1 MENEHIERKLWY
13 EDNGRV
19 TVNQADALQ
28 RLEPLIILGEAG
40 MGKTALLRWIARSP
54 GYVLCTARSLITHPD
69 PRRFLG
75 SFRVLVIDAIDEV
88 SAHKQGDAVDL
99 VLGRLAELEFPRF
112 ILSCRVA
119 DWRSAT
125 AVEGIR
131 GQYGCNPL
139 EMHLVPFDEDDSI
152 NFLSSLVGPA
162 KARDVVTHFNSRNL
176 HGMLGNPQTLEL
188 LAKVCNNGPLPESSS
203 ALLERSIDVL
213 RVEHNDRKANLQLAK
228 EIALTAA
235 GAASAA
241 LILSGSDVISRKAA
255 AHVGPDELSL
265 ADVCRLPGAEEVD
278 VMLHTRLFTAD
289 GTERFRYWHRRIGE
303 YLGARWLAKVANTP
317 RKRRRVLS
325 MFHVGGLVPASLRGI
340 HAWLALDPAFTPAV
354 IDADPMGLVEYGD
367 PSTLLPAHATR
378 LLNALERVAAS
389 NPGLLWNRGDIS
401 LGGIAQHAMLDDL
414 RRLITAQD
422 TAFGL
427 RMLVLRALKDA
438 PTAAQLVNELRNLV
452 LDAGM
457 AFACRKAAGQALVP
471 LVPADDWPQ
480 VMTRLLGQSDE
491 LSVRLAIELMDDIGY
506 QHFSDELIVD
516 LAVSYA
522 TKERQTVGVLYVVE
536 HRLPDDRLDGVL
548 DKLAAK
554 ASALGEPFKHRDGYE
569 LGDFAYHLLSRRI
582 AGAPA
587 QADRLW
593 SWLQPF
599 DESDGYRRDTRAAL
613 AKHLQQNQ
621 ELRRAIQKLVILELP
636 GEATPWERF
645 CRMTD
650 RSSGLAPT
658 PEDVIVLLRT
668 LDQTKDDMRWQ
679 DVVQMARHDGEM
691 GAAVRTE
698 AIPFAE
704 HRPDLLQWLMR
715 LAEPPSWK
723 REDDLRTKRHR
734 AKFLA
739 RRAKTRAHYQ
749 EHIARLR
756 TADYG
761 VLIGPAKAYLGFF
774 HDINEETLPSHERIA
789 DWLGADIAAAASSG
803 FEAYLVD
810 GPSTPTADELAA
822 SFAQSRWWD
831 SVLIII
837 VALAER
843 VRRGTGLADV
853 SDDRLLA
860 ALFELRRTS
869 LKQDATV
876 DTLEEALETEL
887 KARGLWPSAMRRY
900 HEPQLEARLTHVSG
914 LYSLMRGQD
923 VDLAIQLAAEW
934 LTRFPQ
940 IAAEVEEELVDRL
953 IRSGRYAEL
962 RALLPQRRDLDDERR
977 LRNWLAV
984 GLVVEFDETVTK
996 LAGGHVPPE
1005 LVWHVRD
1012 RSDGERQSVP
1022 FQAHQLEWL
1031 ITTFRALWPVAHPPA
1046 GGTWGDTN
1054 PWDASDYVI
1063 SLIKR
1068 LGNDTSTAA
1077 TRALQRLH
1085 HAPPDHYLDTIR
1097 TVATEQSRLR
1107 VETSYSPPT
1116 LEAIAAVTRDV
1127 APVTMPDLQEFMLE
1141 ELDVVQR
1148 MVSSD
1153 DVESWRGFYD
1163 DKHLPHNE
1171 EWCRDHLLLLL
1182 RQACRDV
1189 TLAPEVH
1196 VGDDKEVDIGCAV
1209 GMLRMP
1215 IEFKCQWHR
1224 DLWHAA
1230 DSQLD
1235 RLYSQ
1240 DWLAAGRGIYLVLW
1254 FGHQDEPSKR
1264 LRPPGRGRVMPTSP
1278 QDLQQ
1283 MLTSASQAALDGRVA
1298 VVVLDLSRSPAPRAS
1313 ENGRPG
1319 LRKPPRR
1326 KAS

>member
-1 MENEHIERKLWY
+1 MESKHIERKLWY

-19 TVNQADALQ
+19 ITTQAEALQ
-28 RLEPLIILGEAG
+28 RSEPLIILGEAG
-40 MGKTALLRWIARSP
+40 MGKTSLLRWIARSP
-54 GYVLCTARSLITHPD
+54 GYVLCAARSLITHPD

-75 SFRVLVIDAIDEV
+75 SFQVLVIDAIDEV

-99 VLGRLAELEFPRF
+99 VLGRLAELGFPRF

-125 AVEGIR
+125 AMEGIR

-139 EMHLVPFDEDDSI
+139 EMHLVPFDEDDSVD
-152 NFLSSLVGPA
+152 FLSSLVGPA
-162 KARDVVTHFNSRNL
+162 KAREVVAHFNLRNL

-188 LAKVCNNGPLPESSS
+188 LAEVCNNGPLPESSS

-213 RVEHNDRKANLQLAK
+213 RVEHNERKADPQLAK
-228 EIALTAA
+228 EIALAAA

-265 ADVCRLPGAEEVD
+265 ADVCLLPGAEEVD
-278 VMLHTRLFTAD
+278 VMLRTRLFTAD

-303 YLGARWLAKVANTP
+303 YLGARWLTKAANTP

-325 MFHVGGLVPASLRGI
+325 MFHAGGLVPASLRGI
-340 HAWLALDPAFTPAV
+340 HAWLALDAAFAPAV
-354 IDADPMGLVEYGD
+354 IDADPTGLIEYGD
-367 PSTLLPAHATR
+367 PSTLLPAHTTR
-378 LLNALERVAAS
+378 LLKALERVAAS
-389 NPGLLWNRGDIS
+389 DPGLLWNRGNIS
-401 LGGIAQHAMLDDL
+401 LGGIAQPAMLNDL
-414 RRLITAQD
+414 RRLITSEG

-427 RMLVLRALKDA
+427 RMLVLRALEDA

-452 LDAGM
+452 LDSSM
-457 AFACRKAAGQALVP
+457 PFACRHAAGEALVP
-471 LVPADDWPQ
+471 LVSAGDWPQ
-480 VMTRLLGQSDE
+480 VMTLLLDQGDE
-491 LSVRLAIELMDDIGY
+491 LSVRLAIELMEDIDY
-506 QHFSDELIVD
+506 RHFSDELIVD

-522 TKERQTVGVLYVVE
+522 TKESQTVGVLYVLE

-554 ASALGEPFKHRDGYE
+554 VSALGAPLQHRDSYE

-582 AGAPA
+582 AGAPV

-593 SWLQPF
+593 SWLQHF
-599 DESDGYRRDTRAAL
+599 DESDGYRRDTRVVL
-613 AKHLQQNQ
+613 AKHLQENQ
-621 ELRRAIQKLVILELP
+621 ELRRAIQKLVILDLP

-650 RSSGLAPT
+650 RTSGLAPT
-658 PEDVIVLLRT
+658 QEDVIVLLRA
-668 LDQTKDDMRWQ
+668 LDQTSTDDMRWQ
-679 DVVQMARHDGEM
+679 DVVQMARHDGEI

-698 AIPFAE
+698 ALPFVK
-704 HRPDLLQWLMR
+704 HRPDLVRWLMR

-723 REDDLRTKRHR
+723 RENDLRTERHR

-739 RRAKTRAHYQ
+739 RRAEMRAQYE
-749 EHIARLR
+749 EHIARVR

-761 VLIGPAKAYLGFF
+761 ALIGPARAYLGLV

-789 DWLGADIAAAASSG
+789 DWLGADIAAAAYSG

-822 SFAQSRWWD
+822 SFAQSRWKD
-831 SVLIII
+831 SVLIIV

-843 VRRGTGLADV
+843 VRRGAGLADV

-860 ALFELRRTS
+860 ALFELRRIS
-869 LKQDATV
+869 YKQDATI
-876 DTLEEALETEL
+876 DTLEEAVETEV

-900 HEPQLEARLTHVSG
+900 YEPQLAARLTHISG

-923 VDLAIQLAAEW
+923 VDLANQLAAEW

-940 IAAEVEEELVDRL
+940 ISAEVEEELLDRL
-953 IRSGRYAEL
+953 IRSDRYAEL
-962 RALLPQRRDLDDERR
+962 RAFLPERR
-977 LRNWLAV
+977 NLDNERRRCNWLAI
-984 GLVVEFDETVTK
+984 GLIVEFNETVAELT
-996 LAGGHVPPE
+996 GHLLPPE
-1005 LVWHVRD
+1005 LIWHVRD
-1012 RSDGERQSVP
+1012 RSGGERPSVP
-1022 FQAHQLEWL
+1022 FEANQLEWM
-1031 ITTFRALWPVAHPPA
+1031 ITTFRALWPVAHRPD
-1046 GGTWGDTN
+1046 GGTWGSTN
-1054 PWDASDYVI
+1054 SWDASDYVT

-1068 LGNDTSTAA
+1068 LGNDPSAA
-1077 TRALQRLH
+1077 AAQAIRRLRD
-1085 HAPPDHYLDTIR
+1085 APPDGYLDTIR
-1097 TVATEQSRLR
+1097 TVAAEQARLR

-1116 LEAIAAVTRDV
+1116 LEAIAAITRDV

-1141 ELDVVQR
+1141 ELNVVQR

-1163 DKHLPHNE
+1163 DKHIPHNE

-1189 TLAPEVH
+1189 ILTPVVH
-1196 VGDDKEVDIGCAV
+1196 VGGDKEVDIGCAV
-1209 GMLRMP
+1209 GTLRMP
-1215 IEFKCQWHR
+1215 IEIKCQWHR

-1235 RLYSQ
+1235 KLYSR
-1240 DWLAAGRGIYLVLW
+1240 DWSAEGRGIYLVLW
-1254 FGHQDEPSKR
+1254 FGHQDDPSKR
-1264 LRPPGRGRVMPTSP
+1264 LRTPGRERAMPTSP

-1283 MLTSASQAALDGRVA
+1283 MLISSSQAAQDGRVT
-1298 VVVLDLSRSPAPRAS
+1298 VVVMDLSRSLPPSAS
-1313 ENGRPG
+1313 KDGRP
-1319 LRKPPRR
+1319 RR
-1326 KAS
+1326 VMSA

>member
-1 MENEHIERKLWY
+1 MTTMKSKHIERKLWY

-19 TVNQADALQ
+19 TTTQTDALQ
-28 RLEPLIILGEAG
+28 RSEPLIILGEAG
-40 MGKTALLRWIARSP
+40 MGKTSLLRWIARCP

-99 VLGRLAELEFPRF
+99 VLGRLAELGFPRF

-139 EMHLVPFDEDDSI
+139 EMHLVPFDEDDSVD
-152 NFLSSLVGPA
+152 FLSSLVSPA
-162 KARDVVTHFNSRNL
+162 KARDVVAHFNSRNL

-188 LAKVCNNGPLPESSS
+188 LAEVCNNGPLPESGS

-213 RVEHNDRKANLQLAK
+213 RVEHNERKADLQLAK
-228 EIALTAA
+228 EIALAAA

-265 ADVCRLPGAEEVD
+265 ADVCLLPGAEEVD

-303 YLGARWLAKVANTP
+303 YLGARWLAKAANTP

-325 MFHVGGLVPASLRGI
+325 MFHAGGLVPASLRGI
-340 HAWLALDPAFTPAV
+340 HAWLALDAAFAPAV
-354 IDADPMGLVEYGD
+354 IDADPTGLIEYGD
-367 PSTLLPAHATR
+367 PSILLPAHTTR
-378 LLNALERVAAS
+378 LLKALERIAAS
-389 NPGLLWNRGDIS
+389 DPGLLWNRGDIS
-401 LGGIAQHAMLDDL
+401 LGGIAQPAMLDDL
-414 RRLITAQD
+414 RRLITSEG

-438 PTAAQLVNELRNLV
+438 PTATQLVNELHDLV
-452 LDAGM
+452 LDASM
-457 AFACRKAAGQALVP
+457 AFACRKAAGQVLVP
-471 LVPADDWPQ
+471 LVAADDWPQ
-480 VMTRLLGQSDE
+480 VMTRLLDQGDD
-491 LSVRLAIELMDDIGY
+491 LSVRLGIELMDDIDY
-506 QHFSDELIVD
+506 RHFSDELIVD

-522 TKERQTVGVLYVVE
+522 TKESQTVGVLYVLE

-593 SWLQPF
+593 SWLQHF
-599 DESDGYRRDTRAAL
+599 DERDGYRRDTRATL
-613 AKHLQQNQ
+613 AKHLQENQ
-621 ELRRAIQKLVILELP
+621 ELRRAIQKLVILDLP
-636 GEATPWERF
+636 REATPWERF
-645 CRMTD
+645 CHMTD

-658 PEDVIVLLRT
+658 PEDVIVLLQA
-668 LDQTKDDMRWQ
+668 LDQTSKDDMRWQ
-679 DVVQMARHDGEM
+679 DIVQMARHDGET

-698 AIPFAE
+698 ALPFAE
-704 HRPDLLQWLMR
+704 HRPDLLQWLMQ

-723 REDDLRTKRHR
+723 REDDLRTERHR

-739 RRAKTRAHYQ
+739 RRTKMRTHYR
-749 EHIARLR
+749 EHIARVR

-761 VLIGPAKAYLGFF
+761 ALIGPAKAYLGFF

-810 GPSTPTADELAA
+810 GPSTPTADGLAA

-831 SVLIII
+831 SVLIIV

-843 VRRGTGLADV
+843 VRRGAGLADV

-860 ALFELRRTS
+860 ALFELRRIS
-869 LKQDATV
+869 YMQDATI
-876 DTLEEALETEL
+876 DTLEEAVETEV

-900 HEPQLEARLTHVSG
+900 HEPQLEARLTHISG

-923 VDLAIQLAAEW
+923 VDLANQLAAEW

-940 IAAEVEEELVDRL
+940 IAAEVEEELIDRL
-953 IRSGRYAEL
+953 IRSDRYAEL
-962 RALLPQRRDLDDERR
+962 RALLSERRDLDDERR
-977 LRNWLAV
+977 RRNWLAI
-984 GLVVEFDETVTK
+984 GLIVEFIETAAELTGRP
-996 LAGGHVPPE
+996 LPPE
-1005 LVWHVRD
+1005 LIWHVRD
-1012 RSDGERQSVP
+1012 RSGGQRPSIP
-1022 FQAHQLEWL
+1022 FEANQLEWL
-1031 ITTFRALWPVAHPPA
+1031 ITTFRALWPVAHQPA

-1054 PWDASDYVI
+1054 PWDASDYVT

-1068 LGNDTSTAA
+1068 LGNDPSAA
-1077 TRALQRLH
+1077 AAQAIRRLH
-1085 HAPPDHYLDTIR
+1085 DAPPDGYLDTIR
-1097 TVATEQSRLR
+1097 TVATEQARLR

-1116 LEAIAAVTRDV
+1116 LEAVAAITRDV
-1127 APVTMPDLQEFMLE
+1127 APVTMPDLQKFMLE

-1163 DKHLPHNE
+1163 DQHIPHNE

-1182 RQACRDV
+1182 RQTCRDV
-1189 TLAPEVH
+1189 TLTPEVH
-1196 VGDDKEVDIGCAV
+1196 VGGDKEVDIGCAV

-1215 IEFKCQWHR
+1215 IEIKCQWHR

-1240 DWLAAGRGIYLVLW
+1240 DWSAEGRGIYLVLW
-1254 FGHQDEPSKR
+1254 FGHQDDSSKR
-1264 LRPPGRGRVMPTSP
+1264 LQTPGRKRATPTSP

-1283 MLTSASQAALDGRVA
+1283 MLTSSSQAALDGRVA
-1298 VVVLDLSRSPAPRAS
+1298 VVVMDLSLS
-1313 ENGRPG
+1313 RP
-1319 LRKPPRR
+1319 P
-1326 KAS
+1326 S